1 MLEEANQLYCGLAY
15 CFWLENS
22 DILHFG
28 DFFLKEKNSLGPE
41 VNQTRTI
48 FNIWLNLFWL
58 QSNEIFVCQIERE
71 KWDENTWRPHV
82 DYLRK
87 KQKLLN

>member
-28 DFFLKEKNSLGPE
+28 DFFKG
-41 VNQTRTI
+41 
-48 FNIWLNLFWL
+48 
-58 QSNEIFVCQIERE
+58 
-71 KWDENTWRPHV
+71 
-82 DYLRK
+82 K
-87 KQKLLN
+87 KIL